1 LKPRSRSTGIVQQRQ
16 KIKLY
21 KKSSTGKAKTHNP
34 NKDFFRLEEEDR
46 LPTKRLTNEEETS
59 YKTPKSGQPN
69 GTELTLM

>member
-1 LKPRSRSTGIVQQRQ
+1 MSAAEAKNKVIQ
-16 KIKLY
+16 
-21 KKSSTGKAKTHNP
+21 KSSTGKAKTHNP

-46 LPTKRLTNEEETS
+46 LPTKRLTNEEEIS